1 MLLPAQTRSVS
12 AAHYC
17 QELRR
22 RPRAGNAVTSY
33 HLSVPRSCRRP
44 IDARESR
51 LCWVSALTKWSSSGR
66 AASPALDRCGSFGK
80 RCALPDCPI
89 STLSSVK
96 HVARRIS
103 KKLHRL
109 NRERT
114 NKTSAARQP
123 AASSMAATG
132 FHNPSSTFLS
142 ILTAANLAATRN
154 SMAHAWARQPPSLR
168 VKLPLPSG

>member
-1 MLLPAQTRSVS
+1 MLLPAQTRSLS

-22 RPRAGNAVTSY
+22 RPPAGNAVTSY

-44 IDARESR
+44 IDARESC

-103 KKLHRL
+103 KKLRRL
-109 NRERT
+109 NRERAT
-114 NKTSAARQP
+114 RKRAAPRF
-123 AASSMAATG
+123 AASNMTRPVFSTG
-132 FHNPSSTFLS
+132 LQRFLS
-142 ILTAANLAATRN
+142 IFTATKSCQRRNVSLHVHGSRRREAN
-154 SMAHAWARQPPSLR
+154 
-168 VKLPLPSG
+168 GC